1 MSYAVAETPVAE
13 VLSRLTREPASAAG
27 HVVPG
32 IGHFGK
38 HRALSALKM
47 SDQEQAIVPKAAE
60 RAARA
65 PASSLTPVV
74 DPTVSAAP
82 VDANAPPPDISRTVA
97 AAGAPRAR
105 SIEATI
111 LTALALLY
119 SLYVAREFLIPIA
132 FALLLNF
139 LLSPLVR
146 RVLRWG
152 ISPPISAALVVVI
165 LIGAVAEGIYQ
176 LSGPAQRWAV
186 TAPQSFS
193 RAEHKLRTIIRPMQQ
208 VTKNVER
215 AADAVSSSSPNGTAP
230 SVVVQTGP
238 SVSSRLFG
246 TTQRIVA
253 GLLEIFILLYFLLA
267 GGDLFLQKLIKVL
280 PHFSDKVKAVEIAR
294 ATEAAVSAYLSTAFL
309 VNIVEGAVVAG
320 VLWLLGMPNVLLWG
334 TLVACL
340 EFVPYL
346 GALTAVIIF
355 TVAGLTTFD
364 EVGRALLVPGSFLAI
379 NLLQANV
386 VTPLLLG
393 HRLTLNP
400 VAIFIG
406 LSFFFWIWGVPGA
419 FLAVPLL
426 ASFKIFCDHIESLA
440 AIGEFL
446 GQRDEEERRATARL
460 SMVYRRPA

>member
-1 MSYAVAETPVAE
+1 MLRRPT
-13 VLSRLTREPASAAG
+13 
-27 HVVPG
+27 
-32 IGHFGK
+32 GK
-38 HRALSALKM
+38 QRALSALTM
-47 SDQEQAIVPKAAE
+47 SDQDQAIVPKAAE

-65 PASSLTPVV
+65 PASSLTPIV
-74 DPTVSAAP
+74 DSTATAPP
-82 VDANAPPPDISRTVA
+82 VDGSAPPPDIGRTVA
-97 AAGAPRAR
+97 AVGAPRAR
-105 SIEATI
+105 SIETTI

-119 SLYVAREFLIPIA
+119 SLYLAREFLIPIV

-146 RVLRWG
+146 RLLRWG
-152 ISPPISAALVVVI
+152 VNPPLSAAIIVVL
-165 LIGAVAEGIYQ
+165 LIGAAAEGIYQ

-215 AADAVSSSSPNGTAP
+215 AADAVSSSSPTGGNAP

-355 TVAGLTTFD
+355 AVAGLTTFD
-364 EVGRALLVPGSFLAI
+364 EVGRALLIPGSFLAI

-400 VAIFIG
+400 VAIFVG

-460 SMVYRRPA
+460 SMIYRRPA